1 MLKKALRG
9 IITFLFLVGIS
20 GASSL
25 VYDEFMIGHI
35 CPKILGIPACY
46 IIMLCLIIPLGVHLL
61 TPKKMGY
68 YFLGVGIALSIAS
81 YGSIMQILGIVECPK
96 TSNGTPMCFLS
107 FLIFISL
114 FLLKVT
120 ERQVVHS
127 QKQTK
132 NLLD

>member
-1 MLKKALRG
+1 MLKKTLRG
-9 IITFLFLVGIS
+9 IITFLFLVGIL

-25 VYDEFMIGHI
+25 VYDEFIVGHI

-61 TPKKMGY
+61 IPRKTGY
-68 YFLGVGIALSIAS
+68 YFLGISIALSIAS
-81 YGSIMQILGIVECPK
+81 YGSIMQILGIAECPK

-114 FLLKVT
+114 FLLKKI
-120 ERQVVHS
+120 EYQVVRS
-127 QKQTK
+127 PK
-132 NLLD
+132 